1 MTLYQ
6 LFKRFLKDNDL
17 YGYYFYTNN
26 VFGRKRTYTD
36 IDVFNRHASYHPEN
50 IIMRALEYE
59 PRFQGP
65 SSSKARKQLYS
76 LSKKWRYMINKHAIL
91 QSNIEVGDTV
101 IDYYGKK
108 HIVKSFDTTG
118 KFVRIESSDG
128 FRNIHKLSY
137 IKNIKGKDWATNI
150 YIKDSKGKCYGKID
164 GDFNEVQL

>member
-36 IDVFNRHASYHPEN
+36 IDVFNRHASYHPGN
-50 IIMRALEYE
+50 MIMRALEYE

-91 QSNIEVGDTV
+91 QSNIEVGDNV
-101 IDYYGKK
+101 FDYYDKK
-108 HIVKSFDTTG
+108 YIVKSLTG
-118 KFVRIESSDG
+118 KFARIENNDG
-128 FRNIHKLSY
+128 LRY
-137 IKNIKGKDWATNI
+137 IYSLLNIKGIQGKDWAVNI